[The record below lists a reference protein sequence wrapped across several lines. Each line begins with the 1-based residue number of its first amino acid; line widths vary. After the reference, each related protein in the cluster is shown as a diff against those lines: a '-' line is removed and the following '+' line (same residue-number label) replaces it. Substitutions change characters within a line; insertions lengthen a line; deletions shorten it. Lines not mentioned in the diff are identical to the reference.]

1 MPGRLLDTVVVGI
14 GVGSVY
20 ALVAFGYNLLLSTMG
35 ILNLAQ
41 GQILALGIMLSYS
54 LHVTLGLNPWL
65 TLAVVVAAAALVG
78 TAEEVSAI
86 RFLRGRLRDDAWLVS
101 TLGAALVLQG
111 ALLLAWGGAQRP
123 YPPLFGGTVA
133 RLGEVAVQPQ
143 TVVAVVAIVML
154 TVALGAINRFTTAG
168 LAVRAI
174 AEDREAAAARGI
186 DVRLAARAT
195 FAAGAAISGAAGW
208 VIAPITFATTS
219 LGFPL
224 GLKGFVAMLI
234 GGQGSAAGA
243 LVGGWMLGVAEAAGT
258 HFGPSG
264 IRDVYGFA
272 FMLLVLAVRPAG
284 LLPAPRVRRA

>member
-1 MPGRLLDTVVVGI
+1 MPGRLFDTVVVGI

-78 TAEEVSAI
+78 TVEEVTAI

-123 YPPLFGGTVA
+123 YPPLFGGAAA
-133 RLGEVAVQPQ
+133 RVGGVAVQPQ
-143 TVVAVVAIVML
+143 TIVAVVAIVLL
-154 TVALGAINRFTTAG
+154 TASLAAINRFTTAG

-208 VIAPITFATTS
+208 VIAPITFATTG

-234 GGQGSAAGA
+234 GGQGGAGGA
-243 LVGGWMLGVAEAAGT
+243 LLGGWLLGVAEAAGT

-264 IRDVYGFA
+264 IGDVYGFA